1 MIKIWKWM
9 NISTQMMVNNQIYK
23 INKEINDHKY
33 NWKVNGNV
41 VYDNEV
47 FVSTFFSKEKEKILI
62 LTEEELKQFQE
73 KKYYLVIIL

>member
-73 KKYYLVIIL
+73 KKNYLVIIL

>member
-9 NISTQMMVNNQIYK
+9 NISTQMMVNNQVYK

-73 KKYYLVIIL
+73 KKNYLVIIL

>member
-1 MIKIWKWM
+1 
-9 NISTQMMVNNQIYK
+9 MVNNQIYK

-73 KKYYLVIIL
+73 KKNYLVIIL

>member
-1 MIKIWKWM
+1 M

-73 KKYYLVIIL
+73 KKNYLVIIL

>member
-1 MIKIWKWM
+1 M

-73 KKYYLVIIL
+73 KKNYLAIIL